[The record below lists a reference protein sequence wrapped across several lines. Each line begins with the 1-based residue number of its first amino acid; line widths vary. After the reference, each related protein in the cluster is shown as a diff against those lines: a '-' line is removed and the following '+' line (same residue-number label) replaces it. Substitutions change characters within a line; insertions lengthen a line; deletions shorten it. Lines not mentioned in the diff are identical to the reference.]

1 MNYKE
6 EIKRMGG
13 RVPQSVRD
21 GDINKAIGWKIVVE
35 KSLAV
40 ARKSRASEAELLR
53 AYSDLKA
60 YE

>member
-6 EIKRMGG
+6 EIKRMGS

>member
-6 EIKRMGG
+6 EILRMTK
-13 RVPQSVRD
+13 RVPQKVID
-21 GDINKAIGWKIVVE
+21 GDINKAIGWKIIVE

-40 ARKSRASEAELLR
+40 ARKSRPSELELER

>member
-6 EIKRMGG
+6 EILRMTK
-13 RVPQSVRD
+13 RVPQNVID

-35 KSLAV
+35 KSVAI
-40 ARKSRASEAELLR
+40 ARKSRASEAELMR